1 MTTLRAMYSKI
12 RSLSLE
18 QLAVNAVATVMAIC
32 WVYQRRRQR
41 KKEITGFGTTV
52 GSSTFGLPTSA
63 SATRAV
69 SLLLRFNF

>member
-41 KKEITGFGTTV
+41 KKAGEGRSLSMFGSEMPARSP
-52 GSSTFGLPTSA
+52 GSARG
-63 SATRAV
+63 
-69 SLLLRFNF
+69 SLLRKIGPNL